1 MPDEHPIDAH
11 AREMPAT
18 APQAFDFRK
27 HGHAM
32 VDWIADYLEGI
43 ERLPVQPA
51 VEPGWVRA
59 QLPRSPPDAGEP
71 WERIAADVDRVIVL
85 KRRVIFD
92 GPPGDLA
99 ATGVSLGVHAED
111 LPIWLEELS

>member
-1 MPDEHPIDAH
+1 MRPMPDEPPIEAH
-11 AREMPAT
+11 ARETPAT

-43 ERLPVQPA
+43 ERFPVQPR

-59 QLPRSPPDAGEP
+59 HLPASPPVGS
-71 WERIAADVDRVIVL
+71 
-85 KRRVIFD
+85 
-92 GPPGDLA
+92 PPKSWPH
-99 ATGVSLGVHAED
+99 TRS
-111 LPIWLEELS
+111 